1 MADLKSNIV
10 FADRGKPLHK
20 KHDLLAAKIGIQWPR
35 LAGALG
41 LSSDDI
47 WKIQMD
53 FDGSEPGQQSSA
65 MIATW
70 SSRFADAIEDK
81 GKLIVMHCIMLKR
94 SLNQSFIFDTFDLV
108 VTCFKIAHK
117 CMKSYFQL
125 VTARLS

>member
-1 MADLKSNIV
+1 MAYLKYNVI
-10 FADRGKPLHK
+10 FTDRGKPLHK

-41 LSSDDI
+41 LSSDEI

-70 SSRFADAIEDK
+70 SSRFADANEDK
-81 GKLIVMHCIMLKR
+81 GNVIVVQCSKG
-94 SLNQSFIFDTFDLV
+94 V
-108 VTCFKIAHK
+108 
-117 CMKSYFQL
+117 
-125 VTARLS
+125 